1 MLFGLGLRQQHVK
14 LGHARL
20 LLAQV
25 SGKRPVGLQAPA
37 GRVVGFDSLILQDTL
52 KPTEKRLVGYA
63 VELAVRVLD
72 NIDSHSD
79 RVSRVT
85 IRGGT
90 LKTHYA
96 QVQKTT
102 YTFSSKSDKE
112 QIVYLDHP
120 RDDSR
125 WKLVE
130 TAKPHETT
138 ENYWRFRFLLP
149 PNTATKFVVQ
159 QQQTLHQS
167 FGLTDIGDTQLA
179 AWVSASYLDK
189 PTEKALKDVL
199 AQRQSLGRVEERLAH
214 FNDERNKIHAEQKR
228 IRENLG
234 ALGDRASEKE
244 LRERFV
250 ATLGKQEDRLAK
262 IADEEAKLHA
272 DRDAARD
279 RLNDLLAKLEYE
291 AAVLA

>member
-1 MLFGLGLRQQHVK
+1 ML
-14 LGHARL
+14 
-20 LLAQV
+20 
-25 SGKRPVGLQAPA
+25 
-37 GRVVGFDSLILQDTL
+37 DTM

-85 IRGGT
+85 IRNGT

-102 YTFSSKSDKE
+102 YTFSSKSEKE
-112 QIVYLDHP
+112 QVVYLDHP

-125 WKLVE
+125 WKLVDTE
-130 TAKPHETT
+130 KPHETT
-138 ENYWRFRFLLP
+138 ENYWRFRFVLP

-159 QQQTLHQS
+159 QQQTFHQTW
-167 FGLTDIGDTQLA
+167 GLADVTDKQFAG
-179 AWVSASYLDK
+179 WVSARYFDRT
-189 PTEKALKDVL
+189 TEKALSAVL
-199 AQRQSLGRVEERLAH
+199 AQRQLVVRLEAH
-214 FNDERNKIHAEQKR
+214 LAQLNEERNKIHAEQKR

-234 ALGDRASEKE
+234 ALGDRASEKQ
-244 LRERFV
+244 LRERFI
-250 ATLGKQEDRLAK
+250 ATLDKQEDRLVK
-262 IADEEAKLHA
+262 ITEDEEKLRA

-279 RLNDLLAKLEYE
+279 KLNDLLAKLEYDADVQE
-291 AAVLA
+291 